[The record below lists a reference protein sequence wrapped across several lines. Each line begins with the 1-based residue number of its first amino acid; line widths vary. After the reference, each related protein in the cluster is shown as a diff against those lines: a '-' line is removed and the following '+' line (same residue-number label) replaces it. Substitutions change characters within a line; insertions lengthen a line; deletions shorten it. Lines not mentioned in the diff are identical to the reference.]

1 MIKQSFL
8 NTLKGKDE
16 QDAKDACWDNEHLVR
31 VIPNGMANIALAY
44 GNTVLLWIDEGGYV
58 AEATAGDGLELEDDV
73 LSQST

>member
-1 MIKQSFL
+1 
-8 NTLKGKDE
+8 
-16 QDAKDACWDNEHLVR
+16 
-31 VIPNGMANIALAY
+31 MANIALAY